1 MIKFLVI
8 FITFNPIHAIKL
20 PTKYYYNSR
29 IHNFGNVGLGGHLH
43 SLLAPYATTMIDNKC
58 YNSVNIRQLILS
70 RYNQEFYKNH
80 EKLPKIIDLCCGT
93 GTSTA
98 TNQLGIDTS
107 EPMIS
112 TAKLSTA
119 KLSQAKLSE
128 AKLSQA
134 KLSQAKLSEA
144 KLSKAKLS
152 KVKIN
157 NQQSLKTHTKFIIGN
172 AENYGQEDEFDT
184 ATIMFAFH
192 EMPNYAHH
200 KIIKNAKKIT
210 KHDIIIVDISPNYSP
225 SKLMLSG
232 EPYLLNYKTTIQ
244 ELLTQHQFTYL
255 EYIPNHVGLWV
266 YSHKNNHICLINNL
280 YHK

>member
-1 MIKFLVI
+1 MFKLTLLFL
-8 FITFNPIHAIKL
+8 TLKQIHTLKI
-20 PTKYYYNSR
+20 PTKYYYDSR

-43 SLLAPYATTMIDNKC
+43 SLIAPYATTMIDNKC

-70 RYNQEFYKNH
+70 KYNQDFYKKH

-98 TNQLGIDTS
+98 PNQLGIDTS
-107 EPMIS
+107 EAMIS
-112 TAKLSTA
+112 AATSSKALTSAAT
-119 KLSQAKLSE
+119 S
-128 AKLSQA
+128 
-134 KLSQAKLSEA
+134 
-144 KLSKAKLS
+144 SKAKKANTS
-152 KVKIN
+152 KPHA
-157 NQQSLKTHTKFIIGN
+157 QFIIGN
-172 AENYGQEDEFDT
+172 AENYGHEDEFDT
-184 ATIMFAFH
+184 STIMFAFH

-200 KIIKNAKKIT
+200 KIIKNAKKIS

-225 SKLMLSG
+225 SNLMLSG
-232 EPYLLNYKTTIQ
+232 EPYLLNYKATIH

-280 YHK
+280 CRK

>member
-1 MIKFLVI
+1 MNKLLLIFL
-8 FITFNPIHAIKL
+8 TFNLSRSKI

-29 IHNFGNVGLGGHLH
+29 IHNFGNVGLGGQIH

-70 RYNQEFYKNH
+70 KYNQEFYKNN
-80 EKLPKIIDLCCGT
+80 EKLPKLIDLCCGT

-98 TNQLGIDTS
+98 MNQLGIDTS
-107 EPMIS
+107 DKMIS
-112 TAKLSTA
+112 AATSSK
-119 KLSQAKLSE
+119 
-128 AKLSQA
+128 
-134 KLSQAKLSEA
+134 A

-152 KVKIN
+152 KAKLSKAKLSKSN
-157 NQQSLKTHTKFIIGN
+157 TKFIIGN
-172 AENYGQEDEFDT
+172 AENYGHEDEFDT
-184 ATIMFAFH
+184 ATLMFAFH

-280 YHK
+280 CRK

>member
-29 IHNFGNVGLGGHLH
+29 IHNFGNVGLGGQIH

-70 RYNQEFYKNH
+70 KYNQEFYKNH

-112 TAKLSTA
+112 EA
-119 KLSQAKLSE
+119 KLSQAKLSQAKLSQ

-144 KLSKAKLS
+144 
-152 KVKIN
+152 KIN

-232 EPYLLNYKTTIQ
+232 EPYLLNYKATIQ

-266 YSHKNNHICLINNL
+266 YSHKNNHIFLINNL

>member
-8 FITFNPIHAIKL
+8 FITFNPIHTIKI

-29 IHNFGNVGLGGHLH
+29 IHNFGNVGLGGRLH

-58 YNSVNIRQLILS
+58 YNSVNIRQYILS
-70 RYNQEFYKNH
+70 KYNQEFYKNH

-112 TAKLSTA
+112 E
-119 KLSQAKLSE
+119 AKLSE
-128 AKLSQA
+128 AKLS
-134 KLSQAKLSEA
+134 EA
-144 KLSKAKLS
+144 KLNNI
-152 KVKIN
+152 KIN

-232 EPYLLNYKTTIQ
+232 EPYLLNYKATIH
-244 ELLTQHQFTYL
+244 ELLTQHQFKYL
-255 EYIPNHVGLWV
+255 EYIPNHVRLWV

-280 YHK
+280 CRK